1 MNRTVSIFG
10 VKVSTL
16 GLEETIKNLEFI
28 IDSQS
33 HEIITHVHITGLN
46 IAFENPWFRDFLN
59 NSALVYCDG
68 MGVKLGALLTGQFIP
83 ERFTLGDW
91 IWPLAAR
98 AETKGYRWFFLGNP
112 PGSAATAARLLQQ
125 KHPNL
130 AIVGTQ
136 HGFFEKSKDGVEN
149 RKVIHEINQSKADLL
164 FVGLG
169 MPAQEKWL
177 LENWQDLRI
186 PAAITCGGL
195 FDVLTG
201 SSYRGPAWM
210 HQHYMEW
217 LARLVLKPKRYGR
230 RYFHDVPL
238 FFFRI
243 LNQAFT
249 TPRPLSHRE

>member
-1 MNRTVSIFG
+1 MNTTVSLFG

-16 GLEETIKNLEFI
+16 GLEETIKTLEFL
-28 IDSQS
+28 IDHQT

-46 IAFENPWFRDFLN
+46 IAYEHPWFRDFLN
-59 NSALVYCDG
+59 NSALVHCDG
-68 MGVKLGALLTGQFIP
+68 MGVKLGALMTGQYIP

-98 AETKGYRWFFLGNP
+98 SETKGYRWFFLGNP
-112 PGSAATAARLLQQ
+112 AGAAEAAARLIQD

-136 HGFFEKSKDGVEN
+136 HGYFDKSRFGQEN
-149 RKVIHEINQSKADLL
+149 RKVVQEINQSKADLL

-169 MPAQEKWL
+169 MPVQEKWL
-177 LENWQDLRI
+177 LENWQELQI

-201 SSYRGPAWM
+201 SSFRGPAWM
-210 HQHYMEW
+210 HQHYLEW
-217 LARLVLKPKRYGR
+217 LARLVLQPKRYGR
-230 RYFHDVPL
+230 RYLHDVPL

-243 LNQAFT
+243 LNQSFQALKSKP
-249 TPRPLSHRE
+249 PRD